1 MVIPKELFLWH
12 IIRQRLVTAIV
23 VSWLQ
28 SGDHLYQ
35 ETSASSASTPIS
47 NSHLPRKRFFVHLLL
62 VRKQK
67 INQSIFNLEKSQ
79 GRSLVECPTCHV
91 LPRSDPSALRWKCAG
106 ILWVFYQSGS
116 IFQTLISSKHKVIKY
131 FWLMKRSKGRH
142 WEVSKSR
149 VMKFQRIHNQAHQIK
164 NGNTFN
170 ITKKG
175 RKPFPKLKLPDVHG
189 PKDQH

>member
-12 IIRQRLVTAIV
+12 IIHQRLVTTIV

-28 SGDHLYQ
+28 IGGHLYQ

-62 VRKQK
+62 LGKQK

-106 ILWVFYQSGS
+106 ILRVFLSEWQYFSN
-116 IFQTLISSKHKVIKY
+116 FDLSKHKVIKY
-131 FWLMKRSKGRH
+131 FWLMKRSKGKH

-149 VMKFQRIHNQAHQIK
+149 VMKF
-164 NGNTFN
+164 
-170 ITKKG
+170 
-175 RKPFPKLKLPDVHG
+175 
-189 PKDQH
+189 